1 MRGHSRR
8 ALSKIFLLVS
18 LLGLTVPTATASAS
32 TVAPIVHQRT
42 LELAL
47 SGTLSTTPEPVD
59 IVGRIRIS
67 VVTVANRGGG
77 GTATITS
84 QLRNTTG
91 VGRTT
96 GGFYRFVGSDRN
108 IVAWPPDPITP
119 LTVFPRFL
127 KISPPGSFVPPNP
140 IRPVHVHTTVL
151 SDGSI
156 DSISADLPES
166 GPDH

>member
-8 ALSKIFLLVS
+8 ALSKIFLLVA

-32 TVAPIVHQRT
+32 ARVIHQRT
-42 LELAL
+42 VELAL
-47 SGTLSTTPEPVD
+47 TGTLSTTPEPVD
-59 IVGRIRIS
+59 ISGRIRIT
-67 VVTVANRGGG
+67 VVTVANAGGG

-91 VGRTT
+91 IGRST
-96 GGFYRFVGSDRN
+96 GGHYRFVGSDRS
-108 IVAWPPDPITP
+108 IVAWPPDPVSP
-119 LTVFPRFL
+119 LNVFPRFL

-166 GPDH
+166 GPDA